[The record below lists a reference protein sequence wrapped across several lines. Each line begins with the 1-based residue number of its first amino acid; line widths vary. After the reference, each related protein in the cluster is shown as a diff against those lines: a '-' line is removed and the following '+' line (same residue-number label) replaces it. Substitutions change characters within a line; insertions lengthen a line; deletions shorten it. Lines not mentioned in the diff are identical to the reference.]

1 MCWGSVLSFLSFVC
15 FFFFLKSL
23 PLKPFFVGVQLLQD
37 DLMEEGPL
45 RSCGLF
51 RLKTL
56 CVAFPKADV
65 AKDGI
70 A

>member
-1 MCWGSVLSFLSFVC
+1 
-15 FFFFLKSL
+15 
-23 PLKPFFVGVQLLQD
+23 
-37 DLMEEGPL
+37 MEEGPL